1 MFFVAPDAATY
12 ATRVPYITPGEF
24 RAHPTGME
32 TNQLVPGGTKAAN
45 DQALLQVIRRASS
58 YADGLCNKI
67 LAATLD
73 TQTDKPIVQR
83 DGTVRVALDNSPVV
97 GVTSAAAGLRP
108 GSLVDLVEGPDW
120 DLSGRIFTVPTC
132 LPRGE
137 RVHVK
142 VQYINGWA
150 NAVLTADAAAGA
162 SSLTVS
168 NGLGIIP
175 GMTLTLS
182 GAEASE
188 FVVVDPSYSPS
199 AALGPVTV
207 PLAAP
212 LLSAYAAGDVFTA
225 IPAEVKLAVILLTC
239 AIIKT
244 RGASAVVMASV
255 NAEPDH
261 EVPFEDGA
269 TGEYGMAVD
278 LLHPYRRVL

>member
-1 MFFVAPDAATY
+1 MFVAPDAATY
-12 ATRVPYITPGEF
+12 ATRVPYITPAEF
-24 RAHPTGME
+24 RAHPTGVE
-32 TNQLVPGGTKAAN
+32 TNELVPGGTKAAN
-45 DQALLQVIRRASS
+45 EQALLQIIRRASS

-73 TQTDKPIVQR
+73 TQTAKPIVQR
-83 DGTVRVALDNSPVV
+83 DRTVRVALDNSPVV
-97 GVTSAAAGLRP
+97 GVTSVSAGLRP

-120 DLSGRIFTVPTC
+120 DLSGRILTVPTC

-142 VQYINGWA
+142 AQYINGWA
-150 NAVLTADAAAGA
+150 NAVLTTPAAAGA
-162 SSLTVS
+162 SSVTVS
-168 NGLGIIP
+168 NGLGIVP
-175 GMTLTLS
+175 GLTLNLS

-188 FVVVDPSYSPS
+188 FVVV
-199 AALGPVTV
+199 GPDYIPATTLTPVEV

-212 LLSAYAAGDVFTA
+212 LLSAYAAGDVCTA

-244 RGASAVVMASV
+244 RGAEAMVMASV
-255 NAEPDH
+255 NDSPEH
-261 EVPFEDGA
+261 VVPFQDGA